1 MLQIK
6 NRSSI
11 DAVFCNQR
19 ICCDLFLFHR
29 PPQRAIINQTGTS
42 SHDICLIIVGK
53 EMLEYTEKC
62 KYSTALMAYNVFL
75 QQILQYKTQK
85 PPVFTREVF
94 AYIDDMRRK

>member
-29 PPQRAIINQTGTS
+29 PPQRAVINQTGTS

-53 EMLEYTEKC
+53 EILEYTEKC
-62 KYSTALMAYNVFL
+62 KYNIGIKWQSRRDLHASRK
-75 QQILQYKTQK
+75 ILL
-85 PPVFTREVF
+85 FRREQ
-94 AYIDDMRRK
+94 A